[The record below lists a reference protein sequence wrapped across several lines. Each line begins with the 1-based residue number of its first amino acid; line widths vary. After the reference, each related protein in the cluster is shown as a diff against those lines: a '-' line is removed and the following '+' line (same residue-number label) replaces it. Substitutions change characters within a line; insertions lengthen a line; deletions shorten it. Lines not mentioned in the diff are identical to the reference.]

1 MKQRGLIVLLALVV
15 AGCSTGNNNSG
26 TPQASPSSA
35 SSETP
40 PASVVE
46 TQPPSATPSA
56 SATPEPSESAQAVLN
71 TEGLNALFGFA
82 DETGTKLMA
91 LTDGIEPGEAENIDL
106 EGYKLAIGEGGGQVL
121 SIRYTK
127 HQDRSEQDNGR
138 QSMYNFDNMAGDI
151 YAIEAGKATPN
162 ESYFLVSPEQFDID
176 ALIPLKPSA
185 DLALPDDV
193 AKKIAEEKERAIKQ
207 GWLLAHAQ
215 DGQRI
220 YVVQF
225 ERQGENMLASLVWQ
239 EGERLLFMDYP
250 ATYDQNSAWRVD
262 DGGEISADMFRFLF
276 AARSEDDGIVLGV
289 QWMGAEG
296 ENLNILSSSGD
307 RFEKTE
313 ISGGRY
319 LSPI

>member
-1 MKQRGLIVLLALVV
+1 MKLRALVALLALTV
-15 AGCSTGNNNSG
+15 AGCSGGNNDSG
-26 TPQASPSSA
+26 SPQASPSAVNQES
-35 SSETP
+35 P
-40 PASVVE
+40 PASVAE
-46 TQPPSATPSA
+46 TESPSATPSA
-56 SATPEPSESAQAVLN
+56 SETPEPSKAKAMLN
-71 TEGLNALFGFA
+71 MEGLNALFGFA
-82 DETGTKLMA
+82 DEQGTKLMA
-91 LTDGIEPGEAENIDL
+91 LTDEMESGAAEKSDL
-106 EGYKLAIGEGGGQVL
+106 KGYKLAIGEGGGQVL
-121 SIRYTK
+121 SIRYAN

-151 YAIEAGKATPN
+151 YAIEEGKATPN
-162 ESYFLVSPEQFDID
+162 ESYILVSPEQFDID
-176 ALIPLKPSA
+176 ALIPLKPAA
-185 DLALPDDV
+185 DRALPDDI
-193 AKKIAEEKERAIKQ
+193 AKKIAEEKERAIEQ

-239 EGERLLFMDYP
+239 EGERLVFMDYP
-250 ATYDQNSAWRVD
+250 ATYNDNSAWRVD
-262 DGGEISADMFRFLF
+262 DGGEISPEMFRFLF
-276 AARSEDDGIVLGV
+276 AARSADDGIVLGV

-296 ENLNILSSSGD
+296 ENLNILSSSGE